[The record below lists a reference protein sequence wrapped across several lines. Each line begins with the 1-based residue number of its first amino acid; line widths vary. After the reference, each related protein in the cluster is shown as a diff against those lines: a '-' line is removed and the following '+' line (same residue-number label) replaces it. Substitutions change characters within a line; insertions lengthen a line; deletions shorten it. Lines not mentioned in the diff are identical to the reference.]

1 MNELNQRL
9 QNVFLFYPTDLR
21 ANRSGQLSP
30 RQQARRRAGG
40 MTMWVA
46 MGVFVAVMLCTIGIF
61 AFAAW
66 QSARQAGTVSGPGR
80 GDMLTSLFIIAAV
93 VGVVIVIGFVSSWGY
108 LAAARTKQISIAQG
122 RAEFGKVRADTAHF
136 EIKIGTT
143 KLRLLTE
150 EQQTAFQPGIE
161 YCVFYLAGPAPTI
174 LSAEVVGTEA
184 EAEAARGKGENPPVE
199 QDVVLLRQRR
209 ALPVL
214 FVLAGLAVCIP
225 GAGIAASSLPDNLR
239 LIVMGGLCLVA
250 LGFVPLALWF
260 LSRG

>member
-9 QNVFLFYPTDLR
+9 QNVFLFHSADLG

-40 MTMWVA
+40 MTIWVA

-66 QSARQAGTVSGPGR
+66 QSGTFSGPGS
-80 GDMLTSLFIIAAV
+80 GDMLTSVFIIAVV
-93 VGVVIVIGFVSSWGY
+93 VGVVIVIGFVTSWGY
-108 LAAARTKQISIAQG
+108 IAAAHTKQISIAKG

-161 YCVFYLAGPAPTI
+161 YRVFFIAGPAPTI

-184 EAEAARGKGENPPVE
+184 EAEAARGEEENLPVE
-199 QDVVLLRQRR
+199 QDVVLMRQRR

-214 FVLAGLAVCIP
+214 FALAGLAVCIP
-225 GAGIAASSLPDNLR
+225 VAGIAASSLPDNLR
-239 LIVMGGLCLVA
+239 FVVMGGLCLVA
-250 LGFVPLALWF
+250 LSFVPLAVWF
-260 LSRG
+260 LSRR